1 MADDKQQEYENLKSQ
16 QRATRRKYTASRDRI
31 EEYEYRIRRL
41 KIVKETVE
49 EQKSR
54 FKALKK
60 EDERIIE
67 AKRSWEGET
76 KKTFV
81 DKGSS
86 MIDENN
92 YYYKYS
98 LDYVLDALNDEITR
112 LENKKYAEYGVL
124 GNLVSLLNSLANK
137 IENFFN

>member
-16 QRATRRKYTASRDRI
+16 QRTTQRKYIASQERI
-31 EEYEYRIRRL
+31 EEYDYRIRRL
-41 KIVKETVE
+41 KNAKETVK

-60 EDERIIE
+60 DDERIIE

-76 KKTFV
+76 KNTFV
-81 DKGSS
+81 DKGAS

-98 LDYVLDALNDEITR
+98 IDYVLDALNDEITR
-112 LENKKYAEYGVL
+112 LENKRYAEYGVL
-124 GNLVSLLNSLANK
+124 GNLASLLNTLANK
-137 IENFFN
+137 IENLFN